1 MISFSFISDDSC
13 PGVFL
18 RGQKR
23 SRKEGGEPF
32 IKCTYNPTLVKTQ
45 SLVEFLS
52 LFKDPLAQ
60 QTRFTEDKEAKRILD
75 LLCPMPDQDQDRV
88 VKTTLLEELQ
98 SRGYDLSTVKV
109 EARVVGQ
116 NMPKRVG
123 RQTPGRLRSLYT
135 RDADGSLD
143 VICWWKIPGCSKRDV
158 NMLFYYFSGPA
169 YVGPDLPKLLQK
181 LGFAPESFLF
191 QVDHSLKG
199 AVSASPI

>member
-75 LLCPMPDQDQDRV
+75 LLCPLPDQDQDRGLPHHLRPWPRCGKAWRSLFDPISRIRR
-88 VKTTLLEELQ
+88 KTALPLLLGCR
-98 SRGYDLSTVKV
+98 SRGCGKN
-109 EARVVGQ
+109 AG
-116 NMPKRVG
+116 
-123 RQTPGRLRSLYT
+123 
-135 RDADGSLD
+135 
-143 VICWWKIPGCSKRDV
+143 GC
-158 NMLFYYFSGPA
+158 
-169 YVGPDLPKLLQK
+169 
-181 LGFAPESFLF
+181 
-191 QVDHSLKG
+191 
-199 AVSASPI
+199 